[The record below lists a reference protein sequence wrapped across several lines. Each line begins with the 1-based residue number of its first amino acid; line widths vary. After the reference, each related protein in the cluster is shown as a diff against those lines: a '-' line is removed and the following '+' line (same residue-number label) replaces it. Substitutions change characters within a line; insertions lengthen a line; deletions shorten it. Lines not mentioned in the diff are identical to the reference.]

1 MSQLY
6 RNSSYLN
13 GKRIFGNYSIRVLL
27 PKSRITIPLGHKDKR
42 KANAVQVAVNQ
53 IERDAVRYPDKD
65 YTQDIYT
72 ACSYSPKVEVQ
83 IYKFEKLFMRM
94 IRLKAKDEVISE
106 RTKEIIIG
114 KKNSKGVT
122 AGGIYPMFLKDIF
135 GRLDIRDVSNA
146 HKDKLIDKLNKGYMK
161 SGIRQQYSTSS
172 INMVFRNLNT
182 FLNWLVEEQYLDR
195 VPFRLKQKKVS
206 ELGQKKW
213 IKPSVFDEICSFAH
227 ISDIAYFKIAYH
239 TGLRLRELRTIELIK
254 SSSSI
259 KLYHTLKREEGCYW
273 IVVNGKGG
281 KVKEIPLMDSLMKYY
296 KIMISN
302 PKCSRTITKNFKTA
316 CRLAGYEHFH
326 FHNLRTSFISNLAI
340 NNTNPK
346 VIKELARHSDL
357 KITSQHYL
365 ADDEMNKNLLETW
378 MKDNEILV

>member
-13 GKRIFGNYSIRVLL
+13 GKRIFGNYSIRVSL

-53 IERDAVRYPDKD
+53 IERDSVRYPDKD
-65 YTQDIYT
+65 YTSDIYT
-72 ACSYSPKVEVQ
+72 VCSYTPKVEVQ

-114 KKNSKGVT
+114 KKNTKGIIT
-122 AGGIYPMFLKDIF
+122 GGVYPMFLKDIF
-135 GRLDIRDVSNA
+135 GRLDIRDINNA

-161 SGIRQQYSTSS
+161 SGIRHQYSTSS
-172 INMVFRNLNT
+172 INMIYRNLNT

-206 ELGQKKW
+206 KLGQKKW
-213 IKPSVFDEICSFAH
+213 IKPSVFDEICKYAH
-227 ISDIAYFKIAYH
+227 SSDIAYFKIAYH
-239 TGLRLRELRTIELIK
+239 TGLRLRELRTQELIK

-365 ADDEMNKNLLETW
+365 ADDEMNKNLLENW
-378 MKDNEILV
+378 MKENRNID